1 MMSRQECL
9 EWEMICRGRIDDAF
23 KEITAAIV
31 TVPGVKMV
39 LIDKTRQHKLISSQ
53 NSFGCGVWSS

>member
-1 MMSRQECL
+1 
-9 EWEMICRGRIDDAF
+9 MICGGRIDDAF